1 MFAVDEDGDATVGVE
16 SNEPR
21 FLLTVGGEIDPLDA
35 MGARSGA
42 AWCRGQDSLVVY
54 DIAIGG
60 LELFEQNGH
69 LVSVGGGCG
78 VEQEGL

>member
-16 SNEPR
+16 SDEPR
-21 FLLTVGGEIDPLDA
+21 FLLTVGGEIDPLDSA
-35 MGARSGA
+35 GARSGV
-42 AWCRGQDSLVVY
+42 AWWRGQYLLVVY
-54 DIAIGG
+54 DVAIGG

-69 LVSVGGGCG
+69 LVSVWSGCG

>member
-21 FLLTVGGEIDPLDA
+21 FLLTVGGEIDPLDSA
-35 MGARSGA
+35 GARSEA
-42 AWCRGQDSLVVY
+42 AWCKGRCLLVVY
-54 DIAIGG
+54 DVAISG

-69 LVSVGGGCG
+69 LVSVWSRCG